1 MKKKSAK
8 SLSIVDL
15 KSTAVMK
22 SAMNRSQKS
31 VFDTKGDLAGL
42 LALLKQW
49 QGNEP
54 DQPP

>member
-1 MKKKSAK
+1 M
-8 SLSIVDL
+8 DL
-15 KSTAVMK
+15 KSTAVME